1 MAAVAPLCHYG
12 GGRFRPPTLFT
23 FSNVTAPPMV
33 QRLVGEFSPIFD
45 LTIFFLFFSRQ
56 KGRPQRG
63 SREQLY
69 LEALEESGD
78 QFTFIIVVSLAV
90 CVTLLL
96 LVIVVLMVYMCHK
109 KEKQL
114 KGGQLTA
121 SASSSQHKAPSEG
134 IFILF
139 FLVLYRVTR
148 KKYCPTLTK
157 LSLSDHFSVNF

>member
-1 MAAVAPLCHYG
+1 MGILSIAAVAPLCHYG
-12 GGRFRPPTLFT
+12 SRFRPPTFT

-33 QRLVGEFSPIFD
+33 QRLVGEFSLPAF
-45 LTIFFLFFSRQ
+45 LIFFLFSFSHN

-90 CVTLLL
+90 CGTLLL

-109 KEKQL
+109 KDKQL

-121 SASSSQHKAPSEG
+121 SSTSGGSSQQKAPSEG
-134 IFILF
+134 IF
-139 FLVLYRVTR
+139 FLVFAL
-148 KKYCPTLTK
+148 
-157 LSLSDHFSVNF
+157 F